1 MMMPEIN
8 AFIRDGNQTMRS
20 LADLLARAQQ
30 IVEESFEDHAGMP
43 GERPELALKIKEPFG
58 TIPAT
63 HAQPELLADEPE
75 VEPEPTVT
83 LEEVRAFLSELSAQ
97 GHTAKVRELI
107 VEAGAD
113 KLSAVDPSKYGW
125 LLDRAKEIA
134 DGTV

>member
-20 LADLLARAQQ
+20 LADLLAQAQQ

-43 GERPELALKIKEPFG
+43 GERPELALQIKDPFE
-58 TIPAT
+58 TIPAV

-75 VEPEPTVT
+75 VEPEPVVT
-83 LEEVRAFLSELSAQ
+83 LEEVRGLLSELSAQ

-113 KLSAVDPSKYGW
+113 RLSAVDPAKYGW
-125 LLDRAKEIA
+125 LLERAKEIA
-134 DGTV
+134 DDTV

>member
-30 IVEESFEDHAGMP
+30 IVEESFEDHPGMP
-43 GERPELALKIKEPFG
+43 GERPELALQIKEPFE
-58 TIPAT
+58 TILAA
-63 HAQPELLADEPE
+63 HSQPELLADEPE
-75 VEPEPTVT
+75 VEPEPVVT
-83 LEEVRAFLSELSAQ
+83 LEEVRGVLSELSAQ
-97 GHTAKVRELI
+97 GLTAKVRELI

-113 KLSAVDPSKYGW
+113 KLSAVDPAKFGW

>member
-43 GERPELALKIKEPFG
+43 GERPELALQIKEPFE

-113 KLSAVDPSKYGW
+113 KLAAVDPAKFGW

-134 DGTV
+134 NGTV

>member
-1 MMMPEIN
+1 MMMSQLN
-8 AFIRDGNQTMRS
+8 AFIRDGNQALRS

-43 GERPELALKIKEPFG
+43 GERPELALQIKEPFG

-75 VEPEPTVT
+75 VEPEPTGT
-83 LEEVRAFLSELSAQ
+83 LEDVRAFLSELSAQ
-97 GHTAKVRELI
+97 GPTAKVRELI

>member
-1 MMMPEIN
+1 MMTPEIN

-43 GERPELALKIKEPFG
+43 GERAELALQIKEPFE
-58 TIPAT
+58 TIPAV
-63 HAQPELLADEPE
+63 HSQPELLADEPE
-75 VEPEPTVT
+75 VEPEPIVM

-113 KLSAVDPSKYGW
+113 KLSAVDPSKFGW
-125 LLDRAKEIA
+125 LLERAKVIA
-134 DGTV
+134 NGTV

>member
-1 MMMPEIN
+1 MMMPGIN
-8 AFIRDGNQTMRS
+8 AFIRDGNQALRS

-43 GERPELALKIKEPFG
+43 GERPELALQIKEPFE

-63 HAQPELLADEPE
+63 HNQPELLADEPE

-113 KLSAVDPSKYGW
+113 KLSAVDPSKFGW
-125 LLDRAKEIA
+125 LLQQAKGIA

>member
-1 MMMPEIN
+1 MMMSQLN
-8 AFIRDGNQTMRS
+8 AFIRDGNQALRS

-43 GERPELALKIKEPFG
+43 GERPELALQIKEPFE
-58 TIPAT
+58 TTPAT

-113 KLSAVDPSKYGW
+113 KLSAVDPAKFGW

>member
-20 LADLLARAQQ
+20 LADLLAQAQQ
-30 IVEESFEDHAGMP
+30 IAEESFEDHAGMP
-43 GERPELALKIKEPFG
+43 GERPELALQIKEPFE

-63 HAQPELLADEPE
+63 HAQPELLADDPE
-75 VEPEPTVT
+75 VEPEPVVA
-83 LEEVRAFLSELSAQ
+83 LDEVRAFLSELSAQ

-113 KLSAVDPSKYGW
+113 KLSAVDPSKFGW
-125 LLDRAKEIA
+125 LLERAKGIA
-134 DGTV
+134 DGIV

>member
-43 GERPELALKIKEPFG
+43 GERPELALQIKEPFE
-58 TIPAT
+58 TILAA
-63 HAQPELLADEPE
+63 HSQPELLADEPE
-75 VEPEPTVT
+75 VEPEPVVT
-83 LEEVRAFLSELSAQ
+83 LEEVRGVLSELSAQ
-97 GHTAKVRELI
+97 GLTAKVRELI

-113 KLSAVDPSKYGW
+113 KLSAVDPAKFGW

>member
-1 MMMPEIN
+1 MMMSQLN
-8 AFIRDGNQTMRS
+8 AFIRDGNQALRS

-43 GERPELALKIKEPFG
+43 GERPELALQIKEPFG

-107 VEAGAD
+107 VATGAD
-113 KLSAVDPSKYGW
+113 KLSVVDPAKYSW
-125 LLDRAKEIA
+125 LLDKAKELSDA
-134 DGTV
+134 

>member
-1 MMMPEIN
+1 M
-8 AFIRDGNQTMRS
+8 
-20 LADLLARAQQ
+20 
-30 IVEESFEDHAGMP
+30 
-43 GERPELALKIKEPFG
+43 
-58 TIPAT
+58 
-63 HAQPELLADEPE
+63 
-75 VEPEPTVT
+75 T

-113 KLSAVDPSKYGW
+113 KLSAVDPAKFGW